1 MAFGQQKLSKETG
14 GPDFYQEYT
23 TTNLYVERSF
33 SGALHT
39 ITIKNDSATDPVQL
53 SFDGSTLES
62 DVKVGETLEI
72 NVAAKTSI
80 YVKATA
86 GGDTVRI
93 WGWADLKGAGSTDGL
108 TDTQLRATPVP
119 VSGTVTVQEP
129 LSVDDNGGSLTI
141 DATSLPLPTGAST
154 SALQTTG
161 NAVLTTI
168 DTVLDNIY
176 IEQQVKANPTE
187 NQYVAEQNIGIAG
200 AGVEGTVALTT
211 AWQQCPPSGSVPSA
225 SYQLWIAKENE
236 AGVVR
241 IATASASSPSVTYG
255 RRMRDNEEV
264 VLAGTAFIYVA
275 SSVAGDDINWGTKEI
290 L

>member
-1 MAFGQQKLSKETG
+1 MANREGQQVDTL
-14 GPDFYQEYT
+14 PIQ
-23 TTNLYVERSF
+23 LYVKNSLGNVIPLAVNA
-33 SGALHT
+33 SGELVVTTASGGADPVGLKNIAASPIDPST
-39 ITIKNDSATDPVQL
+39 EDKQDDIVTELGNIRTELSIKADLTETQPVSDAGGSLTVDGTVTANLSATDNAVL
-53 SFDGSTLES
+53 
-62 DVKVGETLEI
+62 
-72 NVAAKTSI
+72 
-80 YVKATA
+80 
-86 GGDTVRI
+86 DTIDAVLDTI
-93 WGWADLKGAGSTDGL
+93 K
-108 TDTQLRATPVP
+108 TDTQLIETATIA
-119 VSGTVTVQEP
+119 SE
-129 LSVDDNGGSLTI
+129 LTL
-141 DATSLPLPTGAST
+141 D
-154 SALQTTG
+154 
-161 NAVLTTI
+161 TI
-168 DTVLDNIY
+168 YTELL
-176 IEQQVKANPTE
+176 VKADPTE